1 MAEFKKAIDY
11 ILDKLENDLDRH
23 LYYHGLHHT
32 KDVLAS
38 VEEIAISEG
47 VLDEELMLLKV
58 AAAYH
63 DCGFLVL
70 YKNHEEAGCG
80 IAYEAL
86 PKFGF
91 TQEQMDVIFGMIKAT
106 KVPQSPKNKLEKI
119 ICDADLDYLGREDFD
134 KISGS
139 LYEEFKYWN
148 IVTDHKTWM
157 QIQINFLENH
167 VYWTDFSTKYRTQAK
182 LKRLKEL
189 KSI

>member
-1 MAEFKKAIDY
+1 MAHFEKAIEY
-11 ILDKLENDLDRH
+11 ILDKLENDLDPH

-38 VEEIAISEG
+38 VEQIAKEEG
-47 VLDEELMLLKV
+47 VSEEDLFLLKV

-91 TQEQMDVIFGMIKAT
+91 TKEQMNTVFGMIKAT
-106 KVPQSPKNKLEKI
+106 KVPQSPKNRLEEI
-119 ICDADLDYLGREDFD
+119 LCDADLDYLGRDDFD

-139 LYEEFKYWN
+139 LFEEFKYWN
-148 IVTDHKTWM
+148 IVTDHHTWM
-157 QIQINFLENH
+157 QIQVNFLENH
-167 VYWTDFSTKYRTQAK
+167 MYWTDFSKKKRTQEK
-182 LKRLKEL
+182 LNRLEEL
-189 KSI
+189 KSH

>member
-1 MAEFKKAIDY
+1 MAEFNRAIEY
-11 ILDKLENDLDRH
+11 ILDKLENDLNRH

-32 KDVLAS
+32 KDVLTS

-47 VLDEELMLLKV
+47 VLDDELMLLKV

-63 DCGFLVL
+63 DSGFLVL

-91 TQEQMDVIFGMIKAT
+91 TPKQIDIVFGMIKAT
-106 KVPQSPKNKLEKI
+106 KVPQSPKTKLEKI
-119 ICDADLDYLGREDFD
+119 ICDADLDYLGRNDFN

-167 VYWTDFSTKYRTQAK
+167 VYWTDFSKKYRTEQK
-182 LKRLKEL
+182 LKRLEEL

>member
-1 MAEFKKAIDY
+1 MAEFNRAIEY
-11 ILDKLENDLDRH
+11 ILDKLENDLNRH

-32 KDVLAS
+32 KDVLTS

-47 VLDEELMLLKV
+47 VLDDELMLLKV

-63 DCGFLVL
+63 DSGFLVL

-91 TQEQMDVIFGMIKAT
+91 TPEQIDIVFGMIKAT
-106 KVPQSPKNKLEKI
+106 KVPQSPKTKLEKI
-119 ICDADLDYLGREDFD
+119 ICDADLDYLGRNDFN

-167 VYWTDFSTKYRTQAK
+167 VYWTDFSKKYRTEQK
-182 LKRLKEL
+182 LKRLEEL

>member
-1 MAEFKKAIDY
+1 MAQYKKAVEY
-11 ILDKLENDLDRH
+11 ILNKLENDLDPH

-32 KDVLAS
+32 KDVLSS
-38 VEEIAISEG
+38 VEEIAIKEG
-47 VLDEELMLLKV
+47 VSEEELSLLKV

-63 DCGFLVL
+63 DCGFLVV

-86 PKFGF
+86 PKFDF
-91 TQEQMDVIFGMIKAT
+91 TTEQMDTVFGMIKAT
-106 KVPQSPKNKLEKI
+106 KVPQSPKNKLEEI
-119 ICDADLDYLGREDFD
+119 LCDADLDYLGRGDFE

-157 QIQINFLENH
+157 QIQVNFLENH
-167 VYWTDFSTKYRTQAK
+167 VYWTEFSKKNRTQEK
-182 LKRLKEL
+182 LEKLEEL
-189 KSI
+189 KSH